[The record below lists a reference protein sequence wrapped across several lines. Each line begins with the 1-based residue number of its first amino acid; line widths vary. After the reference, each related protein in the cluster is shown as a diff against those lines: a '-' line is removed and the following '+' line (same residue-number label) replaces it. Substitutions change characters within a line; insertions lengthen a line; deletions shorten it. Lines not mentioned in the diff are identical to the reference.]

1 MIKVKKSG
9 AYSDIVGLSVKKN
22 GVYTAVAGCFVKVAG
37 VYQSVFSVLPGVRRL
52 VATNWRYPTSLDVVS
67 NTTETIGRNVHLF
80 GSGDCRNLRLRLP
93 TASNGNSGDVLA
105 GAFTGQFYIEF
116 RGATKSVLF
125 AGQTSIAVTGGT
137 VVVSDVINP
146 SQWGISQFPVGEKFY
161 IRYKMVRADATVGV
175 VAGHV
180 INQSAENAC
189 YTYNPT
195 TVTSQSAVNGTGNMT
210 MTASQY
216 LSPRSLGYSPMPIG
230 EYVSPTN
237 KISFGLIGASMEDGA
252 TDLDW
257 TAPLTSGRGFMR
269 ATFSADGI
277 SNPIAG
283 GCIAASGNST
293 PAIGGVNT
301 ITHDYY
307 QYFTHIEESIG
318 GNDLGSMNGSTV
330 RQKYFDIE
338 LFRRNLWTIMRT
350 NSPGVKIACLLKPP
364 CITASSDFFTTDTG
378 QTIGTE
384 WGMSNGSAVGDTTGL
399 GEYYRT
405 WNVDQLNTSPTS
417 TFTASI
423 NNVIMTV
430 TSLTLPGRR
439 LYIGDTITATGYVGK
454 ISGQN
459 VTAAD
464 GTGSY
469 SISPAVP
476 AGITLRAFTAT
487 VTPGTGCDYVFGTQ
501 DNTFPGRRDL
511 WQLAS
516 TTGLGLPGNA
526 ALGLPAP
533 SGTGGNHPATNHYWL
548 MSKRLRSE
556 FLGLSN

>member
-9 AYSDIVGLSVKKN
+9 AYSDIVGLSVKKS
-22 GVYTAVAGCFVKVAG
+22 GVYTAVVGCFVKVAG

-52 VATNWRYPTSLDVVS
+52 VGTNWRYPTSLDVVS

-93 TASNGNSGDVLA
+93 TAANGNSGDVLA

-116 RGATKSVLF
+116 RGATNAVLF
-125 AGQTSIAVTGGT
+125 AGQSSIAVTGGT
-137 VVVSDVINP
+137 SVVSDVINP
-146 SQWGISQFPVGEKFY
+146 QQWGISQFPVGEKFY

-189 YTYNPT
+189 FTYNPA
-195 TVTSQSAVNGTGNMT
+195 TVTSQSAVNGTGTMT
-210 MTASQY
+210 MTASAN

-230 EYVSPTN
+230 EFVSPPG
-237 KISFGLIGASMEDGA
+237 KVSFGVVGASMEDGA
-252 TDLDW
+252 TDLTW
-257 TAPLTSGRGFMR
+257 TAPLLSGRGLMR
-269 ATFSADGI
+269 ATFSVDGI
-277 SNPIAG
+277 SNPLAG

-338 LFRRNLWTIMRT
+338 LFRRNLWVIMRT

-364 CITASSDFFTTDTG
+364 CITASSDSFTTDTG

-384 WGMSNGSAVGDTTGL
+384 WGISNGSTVGDTTGL

-405 WNVDQLNTSPTS
+405 WNVDQLNTAPAS

-430 TSLTLPGRR
+430 TALNLPGRR
-439 LYIGDTITATGYVGK
+439 LYIGDTITATGYTGK
-454 ISGQN
+454 IVGQN

-476 AGITLRAFTAT
+476 AGVTSRAFTAV
-487 VTPGTGCDYVFGTQ
+487 VTTGTGCDYVFGTQ

-516 TTGLGLPGNA
+516 TTGLGLPGDA
-526 ALGLPAP
+526 PLGLPAP

-556 FLGLSN
+556 FLGQSN

>member
-116 RGATKSVLF
+116 RGSTKAVLF

-146 SQWGISQFPVGEKFY
+146 AQWGISQFPVGEKFY

-189 YTYNPT
+189 FTYNPA
-195 TVTSQSAVNGTGNMT
+195 TVTSQSAVNGTGTMT
-210 MTASQY
+210 MTASAN

-257 TAPLTSGRGFMR
+257 TAPLLSGRGFMR

-293 PAIGGVNT
+293 PAIGGANT

-384 WGMSNGSAVGDTTGL
+384 WGMSNGSAAGDTTGL

-405 WNVDQLNTSPTS
+405 WNVDQLNTSPSS